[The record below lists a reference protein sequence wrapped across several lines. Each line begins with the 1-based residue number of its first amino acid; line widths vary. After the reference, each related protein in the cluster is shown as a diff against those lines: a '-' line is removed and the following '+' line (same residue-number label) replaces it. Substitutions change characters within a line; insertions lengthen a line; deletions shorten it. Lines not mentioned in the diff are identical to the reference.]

1 MLCLDQNQ
9 DNDETV
15 TTLKSGQGTSPMMIP
30 ALTLGV
36 TSLLIVLAIYFVAQ
50 QQYQIAETILIAG
63 VLGVLAISF
72 TLVKNRHD
80 QSTHR
85 LMTAVAAAQQA
96 KGQAELAAREKSR
109 LLATMTHE
117 IRTPLNG
124 IIGMLGLLQ
133 ETQLTHE
140 QLNYSAI
147 AHSSSRTLLSIIDE
161 ILDNAKAASKKS
173 TAAEPLDLIN
183 LIETVTELLSPRAHA
198 KGIEISAYIA
208 GDVPPLVAGD
218 DVHLRQILF
227 NLAGNA
233 IKFTEKG
240 GVAIDVTLN
249 AENQLSFAITDS
261 GIGMTQEELGR
272 VFTEFEQASSK
283 TAQKYG
289 GTGLGLAICKRLITE
304 MGGTLN
310 VTSAQDQGTHFSFTL
325 PEILVPV
332 TGPETKPLENRHYAL
347 AMADGVAKRHLT
359 LSLKDLGA
367 DVSELASAT
376 HLKKRIGLASPL
388 SSIIADSSYARELQ
402 SWAKSKSA
410 KKPSTV
416 WVMLKAEQRST
427 YKSLLSKPFS
437 GYLLKPLRRSTLLSL
452 LAAQDSAVLKQT
464 SSELRQAIKQPSA
477 QKSLRLLLAED
488 NPVNSLLIRTMLVRM
503 GHEVYAVNNG
513 EAALQALLHNGKF
526 DMALLDV
533 EMPYMNGHET
543 ARMIRERGIK
553 AKGPGRRPL
562 PILALTAHARPDDI
576 AACIEAGMDGHL
588 AKPFD
593 QLDLEE
599 ALYDLLRIR
608 KAA

>member
-1 MLCLDQNQ
+1 
-9 DNDETV
+9 
-15 TTLKSGQGTSPMMIP
+15 MMIP

-50 QQYQIAETILIAG
+50 QQYQIAEIILIAG

-140 QLNYSAI
+140 QMNYSAI

-173 TAAEPLDLIN
+173 TEAEPLDLIN

-208 GDVPPLVAGD
+208 GDVPPMVVAD

-272 VFTEFEQASSK
+272 VFTEFEQASLK

-304 MGGTLN
+304 MGGTLS
-310 VTSAQDQGTHFSFTL
+310 VTSAQDQGTSFSFTL
-325 PEILVPV
+325 PEILKPV
-332 TGPETKPLENRHYAL
+332 ARSETKPLENRHYAL
-347 AMADGVAKRHLT
+347 AMADGVAKRHLA

-367 DVSELASAT
+367 DVSELASAA
-376 HLKKRIGLASPL
+376 HLKKRLRVSFPL
-388 SSIIADSSYARELQ
+388 SSIIADSSHASELQ
-402 SWAKSKSA
+402 SWAKSKSP

-464 SSELRQAIKQPSA
+464 SSELRQAIKQPSV

-488 NPVNSLLIRTMLVRM
+488 NPVNSLLIRTMLIRM
-503 GHEVYAVNNG
+503 GHEVYTVNNG

-543 ARMIRERGIK
+543 ARVIRERGIK
-553 AKGPGRRPL
+553 AKGSGRRPL

-576 AACIEAGMDGHL
+576 ATCTEAGMDGHL